1 MGVKVYGGI
10 DKIFKYEDSIGVII
24 INSIDYEDGKWWVVN
39 KKMCLNGFEFEE
51 YLYYIILFLFRYYW
65 F

>member
-39 KKMCLNGFEFEE
+39 KNVFEWFWIWRIFI
-51 YLYYIILFLFRYYW
+51 LYNFIFV
-65 F
+65 

>member
-39 KKMCLNGFEFEE
+39 KKCVWMVLNWRIFI
-51 YLYYIILFLFRYYW
+51 LYNFIFV
-65 F
+65 

>member
-24 INSIDYEDGKWWVVN
+24 INNIDYEDGK
-39 KKMCLNGFEFEE
+39 C
-51 YLYYIILFLFRYYW
+51 
-65 F
+65 